1 MAYVEQTR
9 ETDAVGIVASIY
21 EAARKRIGDVAN
33 IVKVMS
39 SDPKSLQGSMQFYG
53 SLMKSPNSLTPAQ
66 REMLAT
72 VVSNANDCYY

>member
-1 MAYVEQTR
+1 MAYVTQVPQE
-9 ETDAVGIVASIY
+9 DAVGIVAGVY
-21 EAARKRIGDVAN
+21 ESARRREASVAKIITLMSGDGR
-33 IVKVMS
+33 
-39 SDPKSLQGSMQFYG
+39 SLQGSMYFYT